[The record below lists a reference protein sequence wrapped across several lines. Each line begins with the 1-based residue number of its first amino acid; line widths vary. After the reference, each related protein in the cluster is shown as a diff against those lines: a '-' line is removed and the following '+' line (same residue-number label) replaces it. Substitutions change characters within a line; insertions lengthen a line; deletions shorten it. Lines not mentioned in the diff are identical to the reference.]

1 MNAISRVERQ
11 REIEEE
17 RVEPDTAEGDG
28 LEAVISFVG
37 EVCALIATF
46 EEEVNE
52 VIDIGGAGRYGWWL
66 PVTGCAP
73 LRSGLGFRFWW
84 GARLT
89 VNLVLRAVDPHL
101 YI

>member
-28 LEAVISFVG
+28 LEAAISFVG
-37 EVCALIATF
+37 EVCARAATF
-46 EEEVNE
+46 GEEVNE
-52 VIDIGGAGRYGWWL
+52 VVDVGGAGWHGWWL

-73 LRSGLGFRFWW
+73 L
-84 GARLT
+84 
-89 VNLVLRAVDPHL
+89 
-101 YI
+101 